1 MRRVRSQL
9 NHSGASAL
17 VVSGCLM
24 LMALCACLM
33 MTNHLV
39 PNYGVRVRPA
49 DSHFAIGEYDRN
61 TAHIVTV
68 LPGDEPTLYEES
80 KPLPGGLPAFAR
92 RLEAW
97 SAEKKTSRGT
107 VIFVIDEAV
116 SAGTVQRLTDM
127 VLSHGMECCVAGT
140 PAVN

>member
-49 DSHFAIGEYDRN
+49 DSHFSIGEYDR
-61 TAHIVTV
+61 TAARIVTI
-68 LPGDEPTLYEES
+68 LPGDEPTLYVES
-80 KPLPGGLPAFAR
+80 NLLPGGMSAFAE
-92 RLEAW
+92 LLDEWAKNNN
-97 SAEKKTSRGT
+97 AAKVT
-107 VIFVIDEAV
+107 VILVIDEAV
-116 SAGTVQRLTDM
+116 AAGTVQRLTDM
-127 VLSHGMECCVAGT
+127 VLTRGMDCCIAGT
-140 PAVN
+140 PAVH